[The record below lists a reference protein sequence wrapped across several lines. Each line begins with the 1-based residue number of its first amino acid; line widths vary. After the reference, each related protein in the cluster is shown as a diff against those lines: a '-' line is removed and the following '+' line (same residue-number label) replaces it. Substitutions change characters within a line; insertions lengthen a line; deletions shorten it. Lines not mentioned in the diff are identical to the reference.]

1 MKNQIYILADRT
13 AIDYILNGDIDE
25 LKEYLSEPD
34 TYIDL
39 SEPITFETEAEIAA
53 FGAGLGYGNDERG
66 LVEKLI
72 LNTDNPD
79 DLEIIR
85 LLEEV

>member
-1 MKNQIYILADRT
+1 MKNQIYILADPT

-25 LKEYLSEPD
+25 LKDYLSEPD

-53 FGAGLGYGNDERG
+53 FGAGLGYGKDERG
-66 LVEKLI
+66 IVDKLI
-72 LNTDNPD
+72 LNTNNPD

-85 LLEEV
+85 LIEEA

>member
-13 AIDYILNGDIDE
+13 AIDYILNGDIEE

-39 SEPITFETEAEIAA
+39 SEPITFETEAEVAA
-53 FGAGLGYGNDERG
+53 FGAGLGYGKDERG

-85 LLEEV
+85 LLEED

>member
-39 SEPITFETEAEIAA
+39 SEPITFETEAEVAA
-53 FGAGLGYGNDERG
+53 FGEGLGYGKYERG

-85 LLEEV
+85 LLEAI

>member
-1 MKNQIYILADRT
+1 MRLPTFTKTFLSRT
-13 AIDYILNGDIDE
+13 QV
-25 LKEYLSEPD
+25 
-34 TYIDL
+34 
-39 SEPITFETEAEIAA
+39 ITFETEAEVAA
-53 FGAGLGYGNDERG
+53 FGAGLGYGKDERG

-85 LLEEV
+85 LLEAI

>member
-1 MKNQIYILADRT
+1 MKHTIYILTDRT

-25 LKEYLSEPD
+25 LKEYLSDPEN
-34 TYIDL
+34 YVDL

-53 FGAGLGYGNDERG
+53 FGAGLGYGKDERG

>member
-1 MKNQIYILADRT
+1 MKNQIYILADPT

-25 LKEYLSEPD
+25 LKDYLSEPD

-53 FGAGLGYGNDERG
+53 FGAGLGYGKDERG
-66 LVEKLI
+66 IVDKLI
-72 LNTDNPD
+72 LNTNSPD

-85 LLEEV
+85 LIEEA

>member
-13 AIDYILNGDIDE
+13 AIDYILNGDIEE

-53 FGAGLGYGNDERG
+53 FGAGLGYGKDERG
-66 LVEKLI
+66 IVDKLI
-72 LNTDNPD
+72 LNTNSPV

-85 LLEEV
+85 LIEEA